1 VGKRIFAPELDHPS
15 IQANVPLRDLLRRII
30 EFAQRQPDLPGDVT
44 NILADTSAG
53 ALPLTTK
60 GDLLTRDDQGNI
72 RLAGPTIDGRV
83 LKWLGSEP
91 GGLVWGDV
99 LLDVLK
105 AGSLAGSGLKV
116 NFTQSGGAT
125 VAVVSDAGN
134 GWITIDIGAATLLD
148 VLKAGVLIGSR
159 QKINFYEDGNVALTI
174 TDNPGAGW
182 VDIGVKA
189 IPGSSIP
196 PYTALWAWNKAD
208 LTQFAIAYTGGGG
221 PWVVGDAT
229 AYNNTDNSAGSP
241 LYEHLPHFKF
251 FNPVGTAANV
261 FFLYSSS
268 SMIAAT
274 GELLLVEVDYYNAA
288 ANTTGIIIGKPGS
301 ETTDNYRLL
310 DNNSA
315 IQLHKA
321 VAGVGEVL
329 QADAVATPDYQGHGW
344 HRIRLIVNTS
354 AGSIGGIPAGGMI
367 VYQGSIPVL
376 KKTMKVTNATVLSG
390 AVTIGVRFLGNAGLG
405 NVYGY
410 VSRLAAYSVG
420 ADIEQFF

>member
-1 VGKRIFAPELDHPS
+1 MISRGRGVTIPIGSVSGMDEVIAPLE
-15 IQANVPLRDLLRRII
+15 
-30 EFAQRQPDLPGDVT
+30 
-44 NILADTSAG
+44 
-53 ALPLTTK
+53 LPLTTK
-60 GDLLTRDDQGNI
+60 GDLLTRDANGLTRVGIKGTREGYVPTVDI
-72 RLAGPTIDGRV
+72 RSEAGWSWQAPVTSPI
-83 LKWLGSEP
+83 
-91 GGLVWGDV
+91 
-99 LLDVLK
+99 
-105 AGSLAGSGLKV
+105 
-116 NFTQSGGAT
+116 GAL
-125 VAVVSDAGN
+125 
-134 GWITIDIGAATLLD
+134 TIDI
-148 VLKAGVLIGSR
+148 LKAAALIGACDEL
-159 QKINFYEDGNVALTI
+159 NFTEGGNVTLTI
-174 TDNPGAGW
+174 SVAGKRVT
-182 VDIGVKA
+182 VDVKA

-288 ANTTGIIIGKPGS
+288 ANTTGIIIGKPGF

-310 DNNSA
+310 DNNNG
-315 IQLHKA
+315 IQLYKA

-329 QADAVATPDYQGHGW
+329 QADAVGTPDYQAHGW

-410 VSRLAAYSVG
+410 VSRLAAYSVA

>member
-1 VGKRIFAPELDHPS
+1 MAIESNPRYRRYAPEMPAIRQWLS
-15 IQANVPLRDLLRRII
+15 
-30 EFAQRQPDLPGDVT
+30 AQRDPAAIQLAELLDRMLEQVRLVQQKVDPESG
-44 NILADTSAG
+44 IL
-53 ALPLTTK
+53 LPLTTK
-60 GDLLTRDDQGNI
+60 GDLLTRSISGENVRKGVGADGQVLSTLSTEPDGLKYI
-72 RLAGPTIDGRV
+72 TIST
-83 LKWLGSEP
+83 LIEI
-91 GGLVWGDV
+91 
-99 LLDVLK
+99 LK
-105 AGSLAGSGLKV
+105 AGASIGSTAKL
-116 NFTQSGGAT
+116 NFT
-125 VAVVSDAGN
+125 
-134 GWITIDIGAATLLD
+134 
-148 VLKAGVLIGSR
+148 
-159 QKINFYEDGNVALTI
+159 EDGNVVLTI
-174 TDNPGAGW
+174 AVAG
-182 VDIGVKA
+182 DKINIGIQA

-241 LYEHLPHFKF
+241 LYEHLPHLKF

-315 IQLHKA
+315 IQLYKA

-354 AGSIGGIPAGGMI
+354 AGSIGGVPAGGMI

-410 VSRLAAYSVG
+410 VSRLAAYSVS